1 MLTLHVITVGKDK
14 DPWVTD
20 QIEHYRKLLSRHARV
35 ELSSVAESKYT
46 KNADLAKALAAEA
59 GAIESAL
66 TGGFLLVLDAKGK
79 SFNTETLARE
89 IGRLQVSGV
98 STVECVI
105 GGPFG
110 LDDRIKKR
118 ANLLFSLSP
127 LTLSHQITR
136 VVLLEQLYRVLNL
149 NAGGSYHK

>member
-20 QIEHYRKLLSRHARV
+20 QIEHYRKLLSRYARV
-35 ELSSVAESKYT
+35 ELSSVAESKYK

-59 GAIESAL
+59 SAIESRL
-66 TGGFLLVLDAKGK
+66 TGGFLLVLDTRGK
-79 SFNTETLARE
+79 SFSTEALARE
-89 IGRLQVSGV
+89 ISRLQVSGV
-98 STVECVI
+98 STIECVI

-127 LTLSHQITR
+127 LTLSHQIAR
-136 VVLLEQLYRVLNL
+136 VVLLEQLYRILNL